1 MSDSEWWDQV
11 VQPATA
17 YLTARQ
23 SPGGGFC
30 FYRGPYLDEPN
41 LADTYCAIRAL
52 RLLGQAVPHK
62 ARTLAFLHAF
72 DGFDQPAQLHAR
84 AMGLLSLAPGWRP
97 DSRLLAS
104 IHALRIAP
112 APAAGAAELHGWLS
126 RTRPIARLKHAFDGI
141 TEAPTVRA
149 WIVAAGRDGGYGERP
164 NLWDTWL
171 ALDIAYCCGARVDR
185 QASLAFVDRLQVPPY
200 GFTAVKGSVLGN
212 LEMVFA
218 GVRCCALLGVPVR
231 FAAQARSFV
240 CACQTGKG
248 GFARSPG
255 ALPNIELTYRALWIL
270 DRLRRDVALR
280 APSACQDRFQ

>member
-11 VQPATA
+11 AQPATA

-23 SPGGGFC
+23 CPGGGFC

-52 RLLGQAVPHK
+52 HLLGEAVPHS
-62 ARTLAFLHAF
+62 ARTLAFLRGF
-72 DGFDQPAQLHAR
+72 DGFDQPAQLHSR

-97 DSRLLAS
+97 DRRLLAS
-104 IHALRIAP
+104 IHALRITP
-112 APAAGAAELHGWLS
+112 PLAAGSAELHGWLS
-126 RTRPIARLKHAFDGI
+126 RTRPIARLKHGCFA
-141 TEAPTVRA
+141 EAPMVRE
-149 WIVAAGRDGGYGERP
+149 WIVAAGRDGGYGGRP

-171 ALDIAYCCGARVDR
+171 ASDIADCCRARVDR
-185 QASLAFVDRLQVPPY
+185 EASRAFVDRLQVPPY
-200 GFTAVKGSVLGN
+200 GFTAVEGSVLGN
-212 LEMVFA
+212 LEMAFA

-231 FAAQARSFV
+231 FAAQVRSFV

-270 DRLRRDVALR
+270 DRLRRDVGLHA
-280 APSACQDRFQ
+280 ASACQDRIQ